1 MFCPTNALKLRVWRF
16 FLCLGTKSICWGC
29 SFVRYKWLFMFCCF
43 FVWCWLSFMRT
54 CWVKNQELC
63 HSMKFRAF
71 VVQGFI
77 NVCFCVFSVF
87 SWRNG
92 ALCLFYGLR
101 NLDRRMLT
109 LSCVFFFLPEQW
121 YETLKR
127 YVMCVMGCSLWY
139 TFWVSV
145 FLYCLLNLVSV
156 LSIEK
161 L

>member
-1 MFCPTNALKLRVWRF
+1 MLYGCTFRIKRKHIQTIAKHLQIHVLSYKRFKIASLAILPMSWYKIDLLRMF
-16 FLCLGTKSICWGC
+16 ICTLQ
-29 SFVRYKWLFMFCCF
+29 VVIHVLLF

-109 LSCVFFFLPEQW
+109 LSCVFFF
-121 YETLKR
+121 
-127 YVMCVMGCSLWY
+127 
-139 TFWVSV
+139 
-145 FLYCLLNLVSV
+145 CLNSGMRP
-156 LSIEK
+156 
-161 L
+161 